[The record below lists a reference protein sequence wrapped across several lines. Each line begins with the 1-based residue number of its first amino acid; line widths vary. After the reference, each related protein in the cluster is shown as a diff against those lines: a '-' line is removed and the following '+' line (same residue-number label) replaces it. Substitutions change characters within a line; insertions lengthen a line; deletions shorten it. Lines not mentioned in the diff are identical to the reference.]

1 MKKATRIIQCVVVV
15 ILASV
20 GYYAWLIFDAWRH
33 IPEAYAAWDAGT
45 LCVCYLERNDGY
57 WPKDWDDLESIVQPD
72 DDCVF
77 CRGVFGGGSDRS
89 NRYKE
94 TIKRMKTIVRIDWNY
109 VPKPGVMGNPVT
121 KIDGRPLY
129 SMWRDPNY
137 MIFDYVTN
145 GRKDE
150 SRPL

>member
-1 MKKATRIIQCVVVV
+1 MKATRVIQCIVAAVLV
-15 ILASV
+15 SV
-20 GYYAWLIFDAWRH
+20 GYYAWLVFDAWRH

-45 LCVCYLERNDGY
+45 LCVCCLQRTDGN
-57 WPKDWDDLESIVQPD
+57 WPKNWDDLERIIEPD

-77 CRGVFGGGSDRS
+77 CRGVVGDGSDRS
-89 NRYKE
+89 NRYRE
-94 TIKRMKTIVRIDWNY
+94 TIKRMQTIVRIDWNY

-121 KIDGRPLY
+121 KIDGGPLY
-129 SMWRDPNY
+129 LMWADPNY
-137 MIFDYVTN
+137 MIFDFVTN